1 MTDRKPAAVFS
12 PLDYVTDEIE
22 ASGWTW
28 DGLAH
33 WCRRTPD
40 ELRAVLQS
48 GEIDE
53 VLANCL
59 SLAFG
64 TSSKLWIN
72 LATTYREHRA
82 A

>member
-22 ASGWTW
+22 ASGWSW

-33 WCRRTPD
+33 CCRTTI
-40 ELRAVLQS
+40 AALQTNLET
-48 GEIDE
+48 GTIDD
-53 VLANCL
+53 VLADRL
-59 SLAFG
+59 SKAFG
-64 TSSKLWIN
+64 TSAQLWRN
-72 LATTYREHRA
+72 LAATYCEHRA